1 MGDCI
6 MPREGVF
13 ARVLEPG
20 TIRVGDEMTIEP
32 RKGVR
37 PWQAAAR
44 QAWRAPYL
52 RLAWE
57 RR

>member
-20 TIRVGDEMTIEP
+20 EIRVGDEMTIVT
-32 RKGVR
+32 R
-37 PWQAAAR
+37 
-44 QAWRAPYL
+44 
-52 RLAWE
+52 
-57 RR
+57 